1 MSFRYYFK
9 TISYAL
15 FSGIV
20 LIAQRLHGKAV
31 LPFVR
36 SDGIFRMYLRSPGII
51 STYPHMT
58 VVDV

>member
-1 MSFRYYFK
+1 MRF
-9 TISYAL
+9 

-36 SDGIFRMYLRSPGII
+36 SDGIFRMYLRSSGII